1 MYIKGLSENVDF
13 LGSIVRNSVFKELAM
28 SDLFISCSVVEVSLS
43 VLESIA
49 CGTPALISNIPPHVE
64 IANNLKYVKTF
75 NLKKNDL
82 IKNVIKLHS
91 DKEFCLKNTN
101 SMHKDIENKF
111 SLKLMLNKYDEL
123 YDYIIKKNHF
133 GDDNSDIDNMNEKYL
148 PGEKLNAELQNN
160 FFGYFLYRVPSF
172 FISFLFILNLLLIFT
187 LYRYLVHFVYL

>member
-1 MYIKGLSENVDF
+1 MYIKKGLSENVDF

-28 SDLFISCSVVEVSLS
+28 SDLFISCSVVEGLPVS

-75 NLKKNDL
+75 NLEEKNDL

-133 GDDNSDIDNMNEKYL
+133 GDDNSDI
-148 PGEKLNAELQNN
+148 
-160 FFGYFLYRVPSF
+160 
-172 FISFLFILNLLLIFT
+172 
-187 LYRYLVHFVYL
+187 